1 MQTEGILVV
10 KTLKLLGFTAS
21 EIAVYTILVEND
33 YLIVSDISK
42 LSNIPRTKTYD
53 ILTKLEL
60 KGVIQKKNGHPIKFK
75 SKDPIQTLRKLR
87 KNIIEETEQ
96 GLELLHES
104 RSQRESNDDLR
115 PISVY
120 YGSINYYKI
129 LKKIENTTKM
139 NLYILLAFIVSLDEI
154 QLMKNI
160 IKQNSKKG
168 IKIELV
174 LHPEVKNQLDSSTL
188 QFMYEYTIFQIAPIP
203 MRVIFVDNNEM
214 ILQIPGSE
222 TLNNM
227 DLEDMN
233 NVIIRLPDLVK
244 TIERSIR
251 SSINQ
256 VTINPEN

>member
-1 MQTEGILVV
+1 
-10 KTLKLLGFTAS
+10 
-21 EIAVYTILVEND
+21 
-33 YLIVSDISK
+33 
-42 LSNIPRTKTYD
+42 
-53 ILTKLEL
+53 
-60 KGVIQKKNGHPIKFK
+60 
-75 SKDPIQTLRKLR
+75 
-87 KNIIEETEQ
+87 
-96 GLELLHES
+96 
-104 RSQRESNDDLR
+104 
-115 PISVY
+115 
-120 YGSINYYKI
+120 
-129 LKKIENTTKM
+129 
-139 NLYILLAFIVSLDEI
+139 
-154 QLMKNI
+154 MKNI

>member
-1 MQTEGILVV
+1 MQIEGNLVV

-21 EIAVYTILVEND
+21 EIAVYTVLVEND
-33 YLIVSDISK
+33 YLIVSDISR

-53 ILTKLEL
+53 IMTKLEL
-60 KGVIQKKNGHPIKFK
+60 KEVIQKKDGHPVKFK
-75 SKDPIQTLRKLR
+75 AKDPIQTLRKLH
-87 KNIIEETEQ
+87 KTIIDETEQ
-96 GLELLHES
+96 GLELLQES
-104 RSQRESNDDLR
+104 WSQRESIDDLR
-115 PISVY
+115 PITVY
-120 YGSINYYKI
+120 YGSMNYYKI
-129 LKKIENTTKM
+129 LKKIENTTKV
-139 NLYILLAFIVSLDEI
+139 NLYILLAFIVSLEEI

-174 LHPEVKNQLDSSTL
+174 LHPDVKNQLDASTL
-188 QFMYEYTIFQIAPIP
+188 QFISEYTIFQIAPIP
-203 MRVIFVDNNEM
+203 IRVIFVDNSEM

-222 TLNNM
+222 TLSTMN
-227 DLEDMN
+227 LEDLN

-256 VTINPEN
+256 VIINH